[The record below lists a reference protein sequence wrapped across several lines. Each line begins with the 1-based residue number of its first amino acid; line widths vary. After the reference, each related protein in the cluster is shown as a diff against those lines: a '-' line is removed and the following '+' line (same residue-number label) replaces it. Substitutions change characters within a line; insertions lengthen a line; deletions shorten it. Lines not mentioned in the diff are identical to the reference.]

1 MHKVQILALRVSQRA
16 TQSRS
21 DETHLSNHHIE
32 PLTAKRHPRCKSGC
46 TAPHQRTRAILT
58 ALTDV
63 LHIRSISRPYP
74 DRPPSHLERIYL
86 YATPREESK

>member
-1 MHKVQILALRVSQRA
+1 MQIRLHGTPSENA
-16 TQSRS
+16 
-21 DETHLSNHHIE
+21 
-32 PLTAKRHPRCKSGC
+32 
-46 TAPHQRTRAILT
+46 AILT